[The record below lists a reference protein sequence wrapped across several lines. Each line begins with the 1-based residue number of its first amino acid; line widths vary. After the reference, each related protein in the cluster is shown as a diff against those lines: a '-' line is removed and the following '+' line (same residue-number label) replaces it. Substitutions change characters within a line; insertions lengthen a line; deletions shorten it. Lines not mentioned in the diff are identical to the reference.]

1 MRQRVWLYDKL
12 ILGTG
17 LGALILA
24 AVFALYAVGNASQPA
39 RAEGSVSQ
47 QTAANTASTY
57 APQTRDLVVT
67 AVPLLVHE
75 QAGFFDYLNKA
86 FGKGGMLEGKEV
98 WAFSPNTL
106 TVYQGDTVHVTVV
119 NPGDDPHTFT
129 ISEVNFSMKVRGQ
142 SQREGSFVVPSAG
155 LYKFFCSIPEHM
167 PYMWGNLVVLPDSD
181 APQA

>member
-1 MRQRVWLYDKL
+1 MRQRVWFYDKL

-17 LGALILA
+17 IGALVLA
-24 AVFALYAVGNASQPA
+24 GVFALYAVGNASPSTHVRGGDARPA
-39 RAEGSVSQ
+39 
-47 QTAANTASTY
+47 AANAHSAY

-75 QAGFFDYLNKA
+75 QSGFFDYLNKA
-86 FGKGGMLEGKEV
+86 FAKGGLLRNKEV

-106 TVYQGDTVHVTVV
+106 TVYQGDTVRVTVV

-129 ISEVNFSMKVRGQ
+129 IGEVGFSMSVPGQ
-142 SQREGSFVVPSAG
+142 TQKQGTFVVPSAG
-155 LYKFFCSIPEHM
+155 LYKFYCAIPEHT
-167 PYMWGNLVVLPDSD
+167 PYMWGNLVVFPDSD